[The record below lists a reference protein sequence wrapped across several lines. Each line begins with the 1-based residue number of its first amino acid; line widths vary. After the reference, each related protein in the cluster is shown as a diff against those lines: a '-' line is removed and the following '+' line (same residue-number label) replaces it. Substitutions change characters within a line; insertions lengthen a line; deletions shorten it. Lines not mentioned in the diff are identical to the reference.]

1 MVNLNK
7 ILASFK
13 KTQAQLDKYIEEKES
28 QINDLCAQRAVA
40 ENEKRKAATVNGNLK
55 KLLGEA

>member
-13 KTQAQLDKYIEEKES
+13 KTQAQLDKYIEEKDS
-28 QINDLCAQRAVA
+28 QINDLCAQRAIA
-40 ENEKRKAATVNGNLK
+40 ENEKRQAAIVNGNLK
-55 KLLGEA
+55 KLLGEV